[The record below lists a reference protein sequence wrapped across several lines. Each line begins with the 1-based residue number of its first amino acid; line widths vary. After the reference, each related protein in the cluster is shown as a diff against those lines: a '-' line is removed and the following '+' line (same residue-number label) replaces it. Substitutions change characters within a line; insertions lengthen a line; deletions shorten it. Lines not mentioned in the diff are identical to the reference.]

1 MDGILS
7 RGPGLVLAAAL
18 AVVGLATVASVPSAD
33 AQLRGV
39 PEDPRSYERTHEETA
54 YGFQVTKSGGYLVG
68 PGGEQAA
75 LTVGIDATGD
85 ADCRVTTRET

>member
-1 MDGILS
+1 
-7 RGPGLVLAAAL
+7 V
-18 AVVGLATVASVPSAD
+18 
-33 AQLRGV
+33 
-39 PEDPRSYERTHEETA
+39 